1 MRKRKA
7 ACLDKEMER
16 LSTEQLDDLL
26 QRELQKEKPDENVVL
41 PILHVLRR
49 RETHTPE
56 GMEDTA
62 GAPENCQRP
71 RVNTRSWVVKA
82 AAVAAVAALFAMV
95 IPFAGNASST
105 LDALYRITDSVI
117 EFFRPGNK
125 DTKSLGE
132 YVFQTDNP
140 GLQQVYDAVVELGV
154 TDPVVPM
161 WLPEGYKISEHEIA
175 PTPGGRRLYARFDRG
190 EDTIIMQF
198 KITENA
204 SLSNYEKED
213 VAEWYE
219 VDGKHHLIYRNE
231 DDQVVIWVPDGVECM
246 MSVEARDDA
255 LYEIIKSIYWRK

>member
-7 ACLDKEMER
+7 ACLDIEMER

-82 AAVAAVAALFAMV
+82 AAVVAVAALFAMV

-161 WLPEGYKISEHEIA
+161 WLPEGYVLADLEKLPS
-175 PTPGGRRLYARFDRG
+175 PGGLRLHATF
-190 EDTIIMQF
+190 ENEENTIVLQF
-198 KITENA
+198 KIVKDV
-204 SLSNYEKED
+204 SLSQYEKKDSVEL
-213 VAEWYE
+213 YE
-219 VDGKHHLIYRNE
+219 VNGIYHLFYQNTS
-231 DDQVVIWVPDGVECM
+231 DNVVVWVLDNVECV
-246 MSVEARDDA
+246 MSAKIQVET
-255 LYEIIKSIYWRK
+255 LYEIVKSIYRRK